1 MYLTY
6 SCLCSF
12 FWKLNLNV
20 YSPSPPPPALFQIHV
35 RTNLYVDVFI
45 GGSSSIINKDALFGT
60 LGGILHWGIEPC
72 LVCVKSVLYH
82 WTISTILFLLFILT
96 QMSQYISQA
105 GSELTCNPY
114 GSWIC
119 YPPVS
124 ASWVQ
129 WLQALLP
136 GLPGNKGFQN
146 IISQCWNVGHR

>member
-12 FWKLNLNV
+12 LWKLNLNV
-20 YSPSPPPPALFQIHV
+20 YSPSPPYFIPNPCKNEPLCWLEAVPVLL
-35 RTNLYVDVFI
+35 TKMLYL
-45 GGSSSIINKDALFGT
+45 GA

-72 LVCVKSVLYH
+72 LGCVKPVLYH
-82 WTISTILFLLFILT
+82 WTISTTLFLLFILT
-96 QMSQYISQA
+96 QMSQYISQV

-114 GSWIC
+114 GFWIC

-136 GLPGNKGFQN
+136 GLPGNKSFQN
-146 IISQCWNVGHR
+146 IISQCWNVGQH